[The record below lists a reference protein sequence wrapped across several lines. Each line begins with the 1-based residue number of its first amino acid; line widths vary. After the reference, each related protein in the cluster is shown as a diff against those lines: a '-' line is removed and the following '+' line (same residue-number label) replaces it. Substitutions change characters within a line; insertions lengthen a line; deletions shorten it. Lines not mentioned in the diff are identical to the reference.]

1 MILLELNLLPDQLQ
15 LLDKMRKLLIV
26 IALVS
31 LFGSSKMIAQQV
43 PHYTQF
49 MFNNYA
55 FNPAIAGTH
64 NYYQIRLNSRFQWVG
79 ITDPPQTNSLSVYG
93 PHASKDMG
101 FGGHL
106 YTDVTGPSS
115 RTGVYGS
122 YSYNL
127 VVNDLMRLSMG
138 LSFGLIQ
145 NKIDG
150 TSITLLDPNDPALL
164 GSSANAFVPDASF
177 GLFLYSSDF
186 HVGFSVSQLFNNK
199 LNFYDGQVGI
209 NKLKS
214 HFYLTG
220 GYKYRINHDFA
231 VEPSIIIKGT
241 TPVPLQ
247 VDFNVRGIYQEMVW
261 LGLSIRSQDAFS
273 ILLGYMHENKFIFGY
288 SYDISVSDIR
298 KFNSG
303 SHEILLGM
311 RFNAIKK

>member
-1 MILLELNLLPDQLQ
+1 
-15 LLDKMRKLLIV
+15 MRKILI
-26 IALVS
+26 ITALVI
-31 LFGSSKMIAQQV
+31 LFGQIKVFGQQV

-49 MFNNYA
+49 MFNGYA
-55 FNPAIAGTH
+55 INPAIACTH
-64 NYYQIRLNSRFQWVG
+64 NYYQIRMNGRFQWAG

-93 PHASKDMG
+93 PHATKDMG

-106 YTDVTGPSS
+106 YTDVTGPTS
-115 RTGVYGS
+115 RTGIYGS
-122 YSYNL
+122 YAYNL
-127 VVNDLMRLSMG
+127 ILNDLMRLSMG
-138 LSFGLIQ
+138 LSFGMVQ

-150 TSITLLDPNDPALL
+150 TSITVFDPNDPALL
-164 GSSANAFVPDASF
+164 NSSASAFVPDATF
-177 GLFLYSSDF
+177 GLFLYSPDF

-199 LNFYDGQVGI
+199 LNFYDTQIGI
-209 NKLKS
+209 NRLKS

-220 GYKYRINHDFA
+220 GYKYRINYDFA
-231 VEPSIIIKGT
+231 IEPSIIIKGT
-241 TPVPLQ
+241 VPVPIQ

-273 ILLGYMHENKFIFGY
+273 FLLGYMHQNKFIFGY
-288 SYDISVSDIR
+288 SYDISISDIR

>member
-1 MILLELNLLPDQLQ
+1 M
-15 LLDKMRKLLIV
+15 LDNMRKILFITAFLILCGHFEM
-26 IALVS
+26 A
-31 LFGSSKMIAQQV
+31 AQQV

-49 MFNNYA
+49 MFNSYA
-55 FNPAIAGTH
+55 INPAIAGTH

-79 ITDPPQTNSLSVYG
+79 ITDSPQTNSLSVYG
-93 PHASKDMG
+93 PHALKDMG

-122 YSYNL
+122 YAYNL
-127 VVNDLMRLSMG
+127 VLNDLMRLSMG
-138 LSFGLIQ
+138 LSFGFIQ

-150 TSITLLDPNDPALL
+150 TQITMLDPSDQAIL
-164 GSSANAFVPDASF
+164 GNSANAFVPDASF
-177 GLFLYSSDF
+177 GLFLYSTDF

-241 TPVPLQ
+241 TPVPIQ
-247 VDFNVRGIYQEMVW
+247 VDFNVRGLYQEMIW

-273 ILLGYMHENKFIFGY
+273 ILLGYMHENKFVFGY
-288 SYDISVSDIR
+288 SYDMSVSDIR

>member
-1 MILLELNLLPDQLQ
+1 
-15 LLDKMRKLLIV
+15 MRKIFIV
-26 IALVS
+26 IALV
-31 LFGSSKMIAQQV
+31 LMFGETQVFTQQV

-49 MFNNYA
+49 MFNSYA
-55 FNPAIAGTH
+55 INPAIAGTH
-64 NYYQIRLNSRFQWVG
+64 NYYQIRMNGRFQWAG

-93 PHASKDMG
+93 PHATKDMG

-122 YSYNL
+122 YAYNL
-127 VVNDLMRLSMG
+127 IVNDLMRLSMG
-138 LSFGLIQ
+138 LSMGFLQ

-150 TSITLLDPNDPALL
+150 TKIDLIEQDPALL
-164 GSSANAFVPDASF
+164 NSSGSAFAPDASF

-186 HVGFSVSQLFNNK
+186 HVGFSVHQLFNNK
-199 LNFYDGQVGI
+199 LNYYDAKLGI

-231 VEPSIIIKGT
+231 VEPSIILKGT
-241 TPVPLQ
+241 TPVPIQ
-247 VDFNVRGIYQEMVW
+247 MDFNVRGIYQEMIW
-261 LGLSIRSQDAFS
+261 LGLSIRTQDAFS
-273 ILLGYMHENKFIFGY
+273 ILLGYMHENKFVFGY